1 MSKLQ
6 KEVWSD
12 LSVIDCSKMVE
23 KKNGLS
29 YLSWA
34 HAYQILMDRWS
45 DNDIVYSEETYDD
58 GTVMMYC
65 TITIYAGDQKASRT
79 MHLPVMDYRNKA
91 VANPDAF
98 ARNTAR
104 QRVFTKCLSMHGL
117 GAYIYAGED
126 LPQEVKE
133 AQEAKVSEEQVKQIL
148 KLIADTSSDIN
159 KFLNAYNIEKIA
171 DLTVKQYEL
180 AMKQLNKKLQQSK
193 EVKNEKTSGQK

>member
-6 KEVWSD
+6 KEVWND
-12 LSVIDCSKMVE
+12 LSVIDCSNMVE
-23 KKNGLS
+23 KKGRLT

-45 DNDIVYSEETYDD
+45 DNEITYSEETYQD

-65 TITIYAGDQKASRT
+65 TITIFAGDQKASRT
-79 MHLPVMDYRNKA
+79 MFLPVMDYKNDPIS
-91 VANPDAF
+91 NPDAF

-126 LPQEVKE
+126 LPQAVKE
-133 AQEAKVSEEQVKQIL
+133 AQEAKVDQNQITEIDMAIDAS
-148 KLIADTSSDIN
+148 KADRE

-180 AMKQLNKKLQQSK
+180 AMKQLNKKLQSQTK
-193 EVKNEKTSGQK
+193 EVKK